1 MAPAL
6 PPPSTGRAPVADS
19 SYSLGRRVVAEC
31 LGTAL
36 LITFGTGAVLTNT
49 LSPGSLGLTGIAL
62 AWGFLVTAIIA
73 MIGAISG
80 SHINPAVTIALT
92 AAGRF
97 PPREAIPYVLAQCI
111 GATAGSALVLSLLG
125 SSASLGATIPT
136 IPVLPALALE
146 VLLSF
151 ALMATV
157 VGATADDRWA
167 GGGASVVIGLVV
179 AVGVLFGGPF
189 TGASMNPA
197 RSLGPAIVGGH
208 WDVHWIYWAG
218 PITGMLAAALGFR
231 WLRSD

>member
-1 MAPAL
+1 MAA
-6 PPPSTGRAPVADS
+6 S

-97 PPREAIPYVLAQCI
+97 PPREAIPYILAQCV

-136 IPVLPALALE
+136 IPALPALALE
-146 VLLSF
+146 VVLSF

-157 VGATADDRWA
+157 IGATADDRWA

-179 AVGVLFGGPF
+179 ALDVMFGGPF

-218 PITGMLAAALGFR
+218 PITGMLAAAFAFR